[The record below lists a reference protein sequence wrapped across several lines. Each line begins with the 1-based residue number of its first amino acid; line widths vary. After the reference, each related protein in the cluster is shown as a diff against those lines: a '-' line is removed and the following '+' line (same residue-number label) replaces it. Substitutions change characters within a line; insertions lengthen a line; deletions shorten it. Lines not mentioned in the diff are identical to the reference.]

1 MTFTTH
7 EVGGLEIETWTGD
20 PSGVSISDEEGVLI
34 YIEHGQLDAVIT
46 ALQDCKR
53 VLDLVV
59 ASL

>member
-1 MTFTTH
+1 MTFTAH

-46 ALQDCKR
+46 ALQDCQT
-53 VLDLVV
+53 VLDLIR
-59 ASL
+59 AIP